1 MEAKTVKNSQ
11 TTITELMIPSYA
23 NYGGKIHGGIL
34 LSIMD
39 KTAYACASKHAG
51 NYCVTV
57 SIENVEFLQPVEV
70 GDLLSF
76 YASVNYVGKSSL
88 VVGIKVIAEN
98 VKLGTARHTNSSYFT
113 MVAKGDDNKVTLVPE
128 LILENDTEVRRFL
141 EALKRK
147 ELSTVFRNR
156 MQDVKSAFSRA
167 SMTQLKQERCIV
179 GFQ

>member
-1 MEAKTVKNSQ
+1 
-11 TTITELMIPSYA
+11 
-23 NYGGKIHGGIL
+23 
-34 LSIMD
+34 
-39 KTAYACASKHAG
+39 
-51 NYCVTV
+51 
-57 SIENVEFLQPVEV
+57 
-70 GDLLSF
+70 
-76 YASVNYVGKSSL
+76 
-88 VVGIKVIAEN
+88 
-98 VKLGTARHTNSSYFT
+98 